1 MVNPESGGAL
11 FSGIRLEFANGGFA
25 EDDYLEIRDLALG
38 EKKLT
43 IDGPVDKETAEEY
56 QSECGVWNFGNGNGD
71 HTWPIL
77 SVMPL

>member
-1 MVNPESGGAL
+1 MFFQVPSGVSGWHFGL
-11 FSGIRLEFANGGFA
+11 FFSFSFIK
-25 EDDYLEIRDLALG
+25 YLEIRDLALG
-38 EKKLT
+38 DKKLT
-43 IDGPVDKETAEEY
+43 IEGPADKETAEEY